1 MTYTIILLC
10 GVFHLRKGAGRL
22 RERTTGETRNRSTKY
37 VLKKLVSPTLCNE
50 ICSPGNNE
58 ENRGSSLLHKSE
70 RHTLCLKSEICLGGH
85 LSTGVDNED

>member
-1 MTYTIILLC
+1 MWWHIPYYYFV
-10 GVFHLRKGAGRL
+10 VFFIYEKGQVGSKKEQQ
-22 RERTTGETRNRSTKY
+22 ERQGTDQQSMS
-37 VLKKLVSPTLCNE
+37 LKSLCNE